1 MKNNPALEHALE
13 DLTPKSLDDIV
24 RKNRQ
29 SCSIH
34 LTADEDLAA
43 LTRSIIADESDIKDE
58 IDDWRVVCY
67 HRTPEL
73 GGKAHLLIGHAL
85 RANCSWVT
93 SSISAI
99 DPGAGLATTRSG
111 SIYRLHGPRG
121 EYEPPTDH
129 LMCLCAL
136 LHTWGSGS
144 TLGVPYFFF

>member
-1 MKNNPALEHALE
+1 MNSSPALERALE
-13 DLTPKSLDDIV
+13 DLIPKSLDDIV

-73 GGKAHLLIGHAL
+73 GGKAHLLIGHAI
-85 RANCSWVT
+85 RANCNWGT
-93 SSISAI
+93 SPISAI
-99 DPGAGLATTRSG
+99 DLLVGLATTRSG
-111 SIYRLHGPRG
+111 SIYRLRGPRG
-121 EYEPPTDH
+121 KGEPPTDH
-129 LMCLCAL
+129 LICLCAL
-136 LHTWGSGS
+136 LHTWGSGPVV
-144 TLGVPYFFF
+144 GVPYFFF